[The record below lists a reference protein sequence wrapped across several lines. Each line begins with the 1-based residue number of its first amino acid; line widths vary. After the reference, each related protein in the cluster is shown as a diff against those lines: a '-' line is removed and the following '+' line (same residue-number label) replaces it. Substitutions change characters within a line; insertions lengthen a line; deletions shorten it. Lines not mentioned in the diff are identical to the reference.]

1 MGFSLFFGLGSDLLT
16 SKCEY
21 QCWVAATR
29 GWRFSSE
36 LRGPQEMNN
45 YRRAMQKMA
54 EDILS
59 LRKQTSVLEAENR
72 MLRSQLA
79 QKEVEEESAS
89 PDKAQNLGEGVQ
101 ATEGTGRWGP
111 LPGVLAAGHRLINRS
126 LGSLWGRKLRVQ
138 SCLKPQD

>member
-1 MGFSLFFGLGSDLLT
+1 
-16 SKCEY
+16 
-21 QCWVAATR
+21 
-29 GWRFSSE
+29 
-36 LRGPQEMNN
+36 MNN

-59 LRKQTSVLEAENR
+59 LQKQTSVLEAENR

-101 ATEGTGRWGP
+101 AT
-111 LPGVLAAGHRLINRS
+111 
-126 LGSLWGRKLRVQ
+126 
-138 SCLKPQD
+138 

>member
-1 MGFSLFFGLGSDLLT
+1 
-16 SKCEY
+16 
-21 QCWVAATR
+21 
-29 GWRFSSE
+29 
-36 LRGPQEMNN
+36 MNN

-59 LRKQTSVLEAENR
+59 LRKQTSILEAENR

-101 ATEGTGRWGP
+101 A
-111 LPGVLAAGHRLINRS
+111 S
-126 LGSLWGRKLRVQ
+126 
-138 SCLKPQD
+138 

>member
-1 MGFSLFFGLGSDLLT
+1 
-16 SKCEY
+16 
-21 QCWVAATR
+21 
-29 GWRFSSE
+29 
-36 LRGPQEMNN
+36 MNN

-79 QKEVEEESAS
+79 QKEAEEESAS

-101 ATEGTGRWGP
+101 ATEGTGRRGP
-111 LPGVLAAGHRLINRS
+111 RPGVLRAAGHRLINRS
-126 LGSLWGRKLRVQ
+126 LGSLRGGKLRVQ

>member
-1 MGFSLFFGLGSDLLT
+1 MNVDI
-16 SKCEY
+16 
-21 QCWVAATR
+21 
-29 GWRFSSE
+29 GWQPQWGWGFSSE

-101 ATEGTGRWGP
+101 A
-111 LPGVLAAGHRLINRS
+111 S
-126 LGSLWGRKLRVQ
+126 
-138 SCLKPQD
+138 